1 MDVKL
6 GFCVLVSLILLVTYG
21 TEARDMAEDNRQQ
34 APEQNSDFVFNYKDG
49 VEDFHPQILFK
60 YKQNKHMHSS
70 SHHSPC
76 LAFTTDITQLAKA
89 RYSLRND
96 ANGSNCC
103 LSFGYL

>member
-34 APEQNSDFVFNYKDG
+34 APEQNSDF
-49 VEDFHPQILFK
+49 
-60 YKQNKHMHSS
+60 NKHMHSS

-89 RYSLRND
+89 SLVWVPKTI
-96 ANGSNCC
+96 AITPSEPYYPFEGQQIGVPS
-103 LSFGYL
+103 